1 MKLRF
6 RLFFIAVFLILT
18 GCSIK
23 GTDSVIL
30 LNLDQV
36 EHAFR
41 TEGIRLAPKQ
51 ITDDWK
57 IRKVE
62 ANRYVITNTEPSD
75 QIFIY
80 IFDSEEAL
88 KDGRKDFDKQ
98 KERNEKVIHDIY
110 ENKNVLVMYWYQPS
124 STDDTLSKTIQKA
137 LQKL

>member
-1 MKLRF
+1 MKLRY

-41 TEGIRLAPKQ
+41 TEGIKLDPKQ

-57 IRKVE
+57 IRKVK
-62 ANRYVITNTEPSD
+62 ANRYVITNNEPPD

-80 IFDSEEAL
+80 IFDSEEAR

-98 KERNEKVIHDIY
+98 KEKTIHDIY
-110 ENKNVLVMYWYQPS
+110 ENKNVLVIYWYQPS